1 MPPAFVLSQDQTLKF
16 NLDCSDLSDKFT
28 LRKLE
33 FDVEI
38 ISCFNSLQFLNS
50 LFHIFNFQCAAVA
63 FHGRQCLHT
72 TISKFA
78 CQQIFGYFFKFFQT
92 FLIFPEAVFPAFPKG
107 FLPFRKLAQHVVR

>member
-50 LFHIFNFQCAAVA
+50 LFHIFNFQCALPTA
-63 FHGRQCLHT
+63 FQRQLLHSS
-72 TISKFA
+72 ISKN
-78 CQQIFGYFFKFFQT
+78 
-92 FLIFPEAVFPAFPKG
+92 
-107 FLPFRKLAQHVVR
+107 